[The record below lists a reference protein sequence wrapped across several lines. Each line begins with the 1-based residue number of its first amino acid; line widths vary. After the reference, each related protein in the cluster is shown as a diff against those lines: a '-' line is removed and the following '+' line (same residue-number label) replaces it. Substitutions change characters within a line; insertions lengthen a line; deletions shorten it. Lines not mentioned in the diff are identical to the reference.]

1 MSTTTSHTIPVDG
14 VGPVQ
19 VTVTERGAGAPIL
32 LLHGGAG
39 PLSVDGFAD
48 LLASTRPVRVL
59 TPTHPGFN
67 GAPRPFALD
76 GIGKLAQLYAGLL
89 DELDLADVTVVGNSI
104 GGWIAAE
111 LALLASPR
119 VARVVLVDAVGIE
132 VPGHPVVD
140 FFALAM
146 DEVAQHS
153 YYEPDRFRLDVDAMP
168 PAARAIMADNRATL
182 VVYGGRTMTDPTLR
196 ARLADVKPPMLVVWG
211 EADRI
216 ADPGYG
222 RAYADAIPGAEFTL
236 LRRTGHVPQLETPEL
251 LRDTLLPA

>member
-19 VTVTERGAGAPIL
+19 VTVTERGAGTPLL

-48 LLASTRPVRVL
+48 LLASTRSVRVL

-67 GAPRPFALD
+67 GAPRPAALD
-76 GIGKLAQLYAGLL
+76 GIGPLAQLYAGLL

-104 GGWIAAE
+104 GGWVAAE

-140 FFALAM
+140 FFALTM
-146 DEVAQHS
+146 GEVAQRS
-153 YYEPDRFRLDVDAMP
+153 YYEPNRFRLDVDALP
-168 PAARAIMADNRATL
+168 TAAREIMAGNRATL
-182 VVYGGRTMTDPTLR
+182 AVYGGPEMADPTLR
-196 ARLADVKPPMLVVWG
+196 ARLADVKPPTLVVWG

-216 ADPGYG
+216 ADPDYG
-222 RAYADAIPGAEFTL
+222 RAYADAIPGAEFAL

>member
-19 VTVTERGAGAPIL
+19 VTVTERGAGAPLL

-48 LLASTRPVRVL
+48 LLASSRPVRVL

-67 GAPRPFALD
+67 GAPRPPALD
-76 GIGKLAQLYAGLL
+76 GIGTLAQLYAGLL

-140 FFALAM
+140 FFALTM

-153 YYEPDRFRLDVDAMP
+153 YYEPGRFRLDVDALP
-168 PAARAIMADNRATL
+168 PAAREVMAGNRAAL
-182 VVYGGRTMTDPTLR
+182 AVYGGRAMADPTLR
-196 ARLADVKPPMLVVWG
+196 GRLADVKPPTLVIWG

-216 ADPGYG
+216 ADAHYG
-222 RAYADAIPGAEFTL
+222 RAYAAAIPGAEFTL